1 MNTQPKVRKLQLPAK
16 AKGKYLHPAE
26 EPWRRILIA
35 VTNPDLQA
43 VVAFALI
50 GLLLTLNVMFR
61 SPDLGAIIA
70 QYNQF

>member
-1 MNTQPKVRKLQLPAK
+1 MNTQPKVRKLQPPAK

-43 VVAFALI
+43 VVAF
-50 GLLLTLNVMFR
+50 
-61 SPDLGAIIA
+61 SPDRPFADPKCYVSLSRPRRHYSAI
-70 QYNQF
+70 